1 MTFQHGQPP
10 HWPTPAA
17 PNPSLVP
24 QPNKFARWSLW
35 TGLAGVL
42 CWLPGPAAVVL
53 ALLGRDEMRKAP
65 GVYSNPGQAKAGLVL
80 GIAGTLFLVVSSVG
94 TFLQQSSSA
103 AGTRTAA
110 PTSSTSSTLHAG
122 SPSTASSSGFDVDE
136 ENRRADK
143 AHADAVL
150 TAAKAT
156 VAKKTMLET
165 AMAAVDA
172 SLARKQIAAA
182 RRTVDGLWSD
192 FVSLDKASLVPDL
205 GADSATRDAL
215 AGAATLLARYEA
227 LQKSVAANE
236 LVVFDSAFDALWDPK
251 NAGRNEDAVF
261 ASVGKKYGF
270 TGPEVQAIYRRNEAE
285 ADRRLK
291 ARTDAEAKA
300 LETQCG
306 SRPAIS
312 ALDGGSLAA
321 EEYVKRSAHD
331 PSSVDVER
339 CTEPKVNPGTCW
351 TMTCDVRATNA
362 FGAKVLSQVR
372 FSLRQGSVVS
382 AARL

>member
-1 MTFQHGQPP
+1 M
-10 HWPTPAA
+10 
-17 PNPSLVP
+17 S
-24 QPNKFARWSLW
+24 
-35 TGLAGVL
+35 
-42 CWLPGPAAVVL
+42 
-53 ALLGRDEMRKAP
+53 
-65 GVYSNPGQAKAGLVL
+65 
-80 GIAGTLFLVVSSVG
+80 
-94 TFLQQSSSA
+94 
-103 AGTRTAA
+103 TR
-110 PTSSTSSTLHAG
+110 
-122 SPSTASSSGFDVDE
+122 
-136 ENRRADK
+136 ENRRAEK

-150 TAAKAT
+150 ASAKAT
-156 VAKKTMLET
+156 VAKKITLET

-192 FVSLDKASLVPDL
+192 FVSLDKAFLVPDL
-205 GADSATRDAL
+205 GADSTTREAL
-215 AGAATLLARYEA
+215 SGAATLLARYEA

-236 LVVFDSAFDALWDPK
+236 LVVFGAAFDALWEPK

-270 TGPEVQAIYRRNEAE
+270 TGAEVQAIYRRNEAE

-300 LETQCG
+300 LEAQCG

-312 ALDGGSLAA
+312 PLDGGSLAA

-339 CTEPKVNPGTCW
+339 CTEPKVNQATCW

-362 FGAKVLSQVR
+362 FGAKVLNQVR

-382 AARL
+382 AAQL